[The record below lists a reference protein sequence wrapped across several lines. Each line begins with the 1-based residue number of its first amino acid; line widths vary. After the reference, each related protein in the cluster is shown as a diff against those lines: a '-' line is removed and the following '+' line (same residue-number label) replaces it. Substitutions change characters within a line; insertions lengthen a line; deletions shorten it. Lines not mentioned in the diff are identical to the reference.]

1 MLRSRGEGGGGYS
14 LLWPIRVGST
24 RRKGVKNS
32 FKFQIPFCEIIR
44 FEQYCSKVL
53 PKRFYL
59 NGNTTAFHPKVKTI
73 IAIEWFVALVFQGIQ
88 PPYRWGTRV
97 TKRASD
103 REWWEAAVSPGLAL
117 SNCRYVLPSWVS
129 CVPLVGAFLFGTSDL
144 QCGRLA
150 VKKSTKCSEQGS
162 EKFHFWS

>member
-1 MLRSRGEGGGGYS
+1 MATVINYTCKGFIKLIPGYSLYRLIAVCVKISGGRGGGYS

-103 REWWEAAVSPGLAL
+103 RE
-117 SNCRYVLPSWVS
+117 
-129 CVPLVGAFLFGTSDL
+129 
-144 QCGRLA
+144 
-150 VKKSTKCSEQGS
+150 
-162 EKFHFWS
+162 

>member
-1 MLRSRGEGGGGYS
+1 M
-14 LLWPIRVGST
+14 
-24 RRKGVKNS
+24 KNS

-103 REWWEAAVSPGLAL
+103 RE
-117 SNCRYVLPSWVS
+117 
-129 CVPLVGAFLFGTSDL
+129 
-144 QCGRLA
+144 
-150 VKKSTKCSEQGS
+150 
-162 EKFHFWS
+162 

>member
-1 MLRSRGEGGGGYS
+1 M
-14 LLWPIRVGST
+14 
-24 RRKGVKNS
+24 KNS
-32 FKFQIPFCEIIR
+32 FKFQIPSCKIIR
-44 FEQYCSKVL
+44 FKQYCSKFL

-59 NGNTTAFHPKVKTI
+59 NGNTTAFHPKVKNI
-73 IAIEWFVALVFQGIQ
+73 IAIEWFVALVFLGIQ
-88 PPYRWGTRV
+88 PSYRCYTRV

-103 REWWEAAVSPGLAL
+103 REWWEAAVFAGLAL
-117 SNCRYVLPSWVS
+117 TNCRFFLAWFS

-150 VKKSTKCSEQGS
+150 VKKSTRCS